1 MRLIVMDKP
10 IGVAGYQLTKDVPER
25 LKDAL
30 PDVAQLE
37 EKIQFEL
44 GATETSAG
52 KNETNKG

>member
-1 MRLIVMDKP
+1 MDKP